1 LKKKYLSGFSI
12 GIKLNITSSLSVWL
26 LWEITFTHLFI
37 VLPRNLPSE
46 EAFSAY
52 NKFHKKEKTKFI
64 DDFRVKA
71 LQENSNNISE
81 FMREAQREFTLW
93 FNKSRPYKRQGAL
106 WQGRFQCQLI
116 QSDVYLWGCLKYIEM
131 NPVRAG
137 ITDKAEDYQ
146 FCSFGRWKETH
157 PYQKNFIEHI
167 LSLSGKKV
175 SMLEFK
181 KYLSNEMRVM
191 ALNDKAELILE
202 RGEHREG

>member
-1 LKKKYLSGFSI
+1 
-12 GIKLNITSSLSVWL
+12 
-26 LWEITFTHLFI
+26 
-37 VLPRNLPSE
+37 
-46 EAFSAY
+46 
-52 NKFHKKEKTKFI
+52 
-64 DDFRVKA
+64 
-71 LQENSNNISE
+71 
-81 FMREAQREFTLW
+81 MREAQREFTLW
-93 FNKSRPYKRQGAL
+93 FNKSRPYNRQGAL
-106 WQGRFQCQLI
+106 WQSRFQCQLI
-116 QSDVYLWGCLKYIEM
+116 QSDLYLWGCLKYIEM

-202 RGEHREG
+202 RGDIEKAKSIKDKVRHERARQDELIELFSHKEWYRSKVIGSEEFIEEKYHQWNLYKDSA